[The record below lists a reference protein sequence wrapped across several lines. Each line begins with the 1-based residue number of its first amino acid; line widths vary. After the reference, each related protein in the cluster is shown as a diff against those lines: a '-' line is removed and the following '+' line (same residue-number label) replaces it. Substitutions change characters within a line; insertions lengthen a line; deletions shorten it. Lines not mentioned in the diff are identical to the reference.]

1 MTINFA
7 VIGTNRITDHFLEAG
22 SRVPGFC
29 LKAVYSRSLERAEAY
44 AKKHDAEL
52 YFDSL
57 EKLAV
62 CPEVDAVYVASPNSL
77 HASQSIR
84 MMEAGKHVLCEKT
97 IASNLQ
103 EFMRMRKT
111 GEEHRVIL
119 LEAMRS
125 EFSPGFAAIRDGI
138 EKLGTIRRVS
148 FQYCQYSRRYDNF
161 RKGIIENAFRPELSN
176 GALTDI
182 GVYCVHP
189 MAALFGT
196 PKRIQSAS
204 VKLSN
209 GVDGAGTIILEYPEM
224 IGELI
229 YSKITDSKVPSQIQG
244 EEGTMLIDRIAD
256 PQSVIIAYRNGM
268 EERADIP
275 LTDNNMIYEIETFI
289 KLAENG
295 EYDNLYLDSSQI
307 ELQIMDEVRRQ
318 QNIVF
323 PADL

>member
-1 MTINFA
+1 MTNFA

-22 SRVPGFC
+22 SRVPEFC

-44 AKKHDAEL
+44 AKRHGAEL

-57 EKLAV
+57 EELAE

-77 HASQSIR
+77 HAPQSIR

-97 IASNLQ
+97 IASNLR

-111 GEEHRVIL
+111 AQEHQVIL
-119 LEAMRS
+119 LEAMRPV
-125 EFSPGFAAIRDGI
+125 FSPGFASIRDGL

-189 MAALFGT
+189 LAALFGM
-196 PKRIQSAS
+196 PDRIQSTG

-209 GVDGAGTIILEYPEM
+209 GVDGTGTILLEYPGM
-224 IGELI
+224 VGELI

-256 PQSVIIAYRNGM
+256 PQSVIITYRDGR

-275 LTDNNMIYEIETFI
+275 RTDNNMIYEIETFI

-295 EYDNLYLDSSQI
+295 ERDNLYLDGSQI
-307 ELQIMDEVRRQ
+307 ELEIMDEVRRQ

>member
-1 MTINFA
+1 M
-7 VIGTNRITDHFLEAG
+7 
-22 SRVPGFC
+22 
-29 LKAVYSRSLERAEAY
+29 
-44 AKKHDAEL
+44 
-52 YFDSL
+52 
-57 EKLAV
+57 
-62 CPEVDAVYVASPNSL
+62 
-77 HASQSIR
+77 
-84 MMEAGKHVLCEKT
+84 
-97 IASNLQ
+97 
-103 EFMRMRKT
+103 
-111 GEEHRVIL
+111 
-119 LEAMRS
+119 
-125 EFSPGFAAIRDGI
+125 
-138 EKLGTIRRVS
+138 
-148 FQYCQYSRRYDNF
+148 
-161 RKGIIENAFRPELSN
+161 
-176 GALTDI
+176 
-182 GVYCVHP
+182 
-189 MAALFGT
+189 
-196 PKRIQSAS
+196 
-204 VKLSN
+204 
-209 GVDGAGTIILEYPEM
+209 EYPEM